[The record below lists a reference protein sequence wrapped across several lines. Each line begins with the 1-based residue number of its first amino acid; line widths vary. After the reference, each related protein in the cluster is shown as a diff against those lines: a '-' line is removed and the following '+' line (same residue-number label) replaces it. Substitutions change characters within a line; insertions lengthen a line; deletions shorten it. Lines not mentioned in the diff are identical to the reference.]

1 MHMIEVNNLGKSFGE
16 LTVFDDIN
24 LHIDSGEIVV
34 LVGPSGSG
42 KSTLLR
48 CLNGLEVP
56 DAGSIRVGDAA
67 WNTSMSEA
75 AKKEAVRYIRTL
87 TGMVFQSFN
96 LFPHMTV
103 LENVTM
109 APMIVKK
116 MNQAQAVEIGE
127 SLLAK
132 VGLLGKKNEHPSRLS
147 GGQQQR
153 VAIARALAM
162 QPQIMLFDEPTSA
175 LDPEL
180 TGEVLSVM
188 KQLATE
194 GMTMI
199 VVTHEMKFAR
209 EVANRVIFMSDGKI
223 QEESSPE
230 QFFTQPRTER
240 ARKFLRQLGS
250 EPEE

>member
-1 MHMIEVNNLGKSFGE
+1 MIEVKKLGKSFGE
-16 LTVFDDIN
+16 LVVFQDID
-24 LHIDSGEIVV
+24 LQVRSGEIVV

-48 CLNGLEVP
+48 CLNGLETP
-56 DAGSIRVGDAA
+56 DSGSIQIGDAV
-67 WNTSMSEA
+67 WNA
-75 AKKEAVRYIRTL
+75 ALDASSKKKAVQRIRTL

-109 APMIVKK
+109 APTIVKK
-116 MNQAQAVEIGE
+116 MNKADAANIGGT
-127 SLLAK
+127 LLEK
-132 VGLLGKKNEHPSRLS
+132 VGLLHKKDEYPSRLS

-180 TGEVLSVM
+180 TGEVLAVM
-188 KQLATE
+188 KKLAAE

-199 VVTHEMKFAR
+199 IVTHEMKFAR
-209 EVANRVIFMSDGKI
+209 EVANRVIFMSDGVI
-223 QEESSPE
+223 QEEGTPE
-230 QFFTQPRTER
+230 QFFDQPKTER
-240 ARKFLRQLGS
+240 ARKFLRQLAS
-250 EPEE
+250 EPDTIS

>member
-1 MHMIEVNNLGKSFGE
+1 MIEVHNLGKSFGE

-56 DAGSIRVGDAA
+56 DAGSIRVGHAA
-67 WNTSMSEA
+67 WNASMGEA
-75 AKKEAVRYIRTL
+75 AKKEAVRQIRTL

-116 MNQAQAVEIGE
+116 
-127 SLLAK
+127 
-132 VGLLGKKNEHPSRLS
+132 
-147 GGQQQR
+147 
-153 VAIARALAM
+153 
-162 QPQIMLFDEPTSA
+162 
-175 LDPEL
+175 
-180 TGEVLSVM
+180 
-188 KQLATE
+188 
-194 GMTMI
+194 
-199 VVTHEMKFAR
+199 
-209 EVANRVIFMSDGKI
+209 
-223 QEESSPE
+223 
-230 QFFTQPRTER
+230 
-240 ARKFLRQLGS
+240 
-250 EPEE
+250 